1 MVTKI
6 DFSRLMPGFS
16 SPVMD
21 SQRTFRA
28 LLDAMA
34 NPGRIIR
41 LAVNLKPP
49 KPLNHATASICL
61 TLLDFETSLWTDLE
75 TELEAIDWLRFHC
88 GCSIVS
94 DKSEAVFGLYTSTK
108 AIAQLEK
115 FKVGRDE
122 RPEASATVI
131 IQTNGVTA
139 TRGKRLTG
147 PGIET
152 FSTLA
157 IEDLKEEFWEKRY
170 VQCAMFPL
178 GIDIIFTF
186 QDMVVALPRT
196 TKVED

>member
-6 DFSRLMPGFS
+6 DFSRLIPGFS
-16 SPVMD
+16 SPIMD

-49 KPLNHATASICL
+49 KPLDDATASICL
-61 TLLDFETSLWTDLE
+61 TLLDFETRLWTDLE
-75 TELEAIDWLRFHC
+75 TESEAVDWLRFHC
-88 GCSIVS
+88 GCPIVS
-94 DKSEAVFGLYTSTK
+94 DQSEAVFGLYTSSK
-108 AIAQLEK
+108 AIGQLEK

-122 RPEASATVI
+122 CPEASATVI
-131 IQTNGVTA
+131 IQTSGVTG
-139 TRGKRLTG
+139 TGGKRLTG

-152 FSTLA
+152 LSTLA
-157 IEDLKEEFWEKRY
+157 IKDLKEEFWENRY
-170 VQCAMFPL
+170 AQCAMFPL
-178 GIDIIFTF
+178 GIDIIFTCKN
-186 QDMVVALPRT
+186 MVVALPRT